1 MGGGGFLIRVVPCS
15 VFVHAFFLS
24 KASGDE
30 DLYEAA
36 FRKPITRGNQGRW
49 MWQRHG
55 EGENTISRHEGGN
68 GNGRES
74 SRRNANTAGSV
85 DSLTALGLGVAALV
99 AGIAIGFRSTK

>member
-1 MGGGGFLIRVVPCS
+1 M
-15 VFVHAFFLS
+15 HAFFLS

-55 EGENTISRHEGGN
+55 EGDNTIRRHDGGN